1 MASLPPNLTLLISN
15 LNSFVTVKLDST
27 NYIVWK
33 THLQNIL
40 RATNLLCYV
49 DGTCACP
56 SATITD
62 SEGKNVINPEF
73 LSWTQI
79 DAHLLSCI
87 TATLTPTMF
96 TSVFHCKSCQEIW
109 TYLDKRF
116 TSLSRSHIHQLKNK
130 LSSIMKKS
138 DLADQLALAVS
149 PIEDEDLVLITLN
162 GLPSEYNAL
171 KVAIRARSEAITME
185 DLAFLLCSEAL
196 HIEADHKSSSS
207 DLIVAYT
214 ATQHETSNQSSSYQA
229 GSRGNRSSYR
239 GSSHK
244 GGASVSPSAPSVQ
257 SYAPSV
263 SPFPTPVQ
271 SPVAPSQP
279 AAIQSTAARQP
290 PAAATVLPSLPA
302 SALSPSSAVPT
313 SIPISSL
320 TIDLPFV
327 QPISAT
333 SSHSSLNIHP
343 MTTRSR
349 SSSSALISTIS
360 PLIEPACFSEPVLT
374 PEWSKAMQEEF
385 QALQDQ
391 DTWSLVPLPSHK
403 QAIGCKWVFRLKK
416 NSDGSIAR
424 HKARLVAKGYL
435 QQEGINYHET
445 FSPVAKQP
453 TVRVLLSIALHFN
466 WSIKQLDISNAFL
479 HGLLQEEV

>member
-1 MASLPPNLTLLISN
+1 M
-15 LNSFVTVKLDST
+15 
-27 NYIVWK
+27 
-33 THLQNIL
+33 
-40 RATNLLCYV
+40 

-87 TATLTPTMF
+87 TATLTPTVC

-138 DLADQLALAVS
+138 ESMEDYLAQIKSLADQLALAAS

-185 DLAFLLCSEAL
+185 DLASLLCSEAL

-207 DLIVAYT
+207 DLTVAYT
-214 ATQHETSNQSSSYQA
+214 ATRHETSNQSSSYQA

-244 GGASVSPSAPSVQ
+244 GGGRYFSRNT
-257 SYAPSV
+257 
-263 SPFPTPVQ
+263 FN
-271 SPVAPSQP
+271 
-279 AAIQSTAARQP
+279 RG
-290 PAAATVLPSLPA
+290 
-302 SALSPSSAVPT
+302 
-313 SIPISSL
+313 
-320 TIDLPFV
+320 
-327 QPISAT
+327 
-333 SSHSSLNIHP
+333 
-343 MTTRSR
+343 RGGR
-349 SSSSALISTIS
+349 SSSFHHPSSS
-360 PLIEPACFSEPVLT
+360 
-374 PEWSKAMQEEF
+374 
-385 QALQDQ
+385 
-391 DTWSLVPLPSHK
+391 SLVC
-403 QAIGCKWVFRLKK
+403 QI
-416 NSDGSIAR
+416 
-424 HKARLVAKGYL
+424 
-435 QQEGINYHET
+435 
-445 FSPVAKQP
+445 
-453 TVRVLLSIALHFN
+453 
-466 WSIKQLDISNAFL
+466 
-479 HGLLQEEV
+479 